1 MMRTPLFFLLTVV
14 SLWGY
19 AQSSSPMLTVSEF
32 VEIVKQYHPVAK
44 QAALLPQQALAELRL
59 AQGGWDPTLYS
70 NYDRKTYDGKNYYSY
85 FENNI
90 KIPVWYG
97 VEVKGGYDVV
107 YGNNLNPEK
116 VLPDDGLGY
125 LGVSVLL
132 LRNMLMDKQRA
143 ALRQA
148 QLFREASEQQKILQL
163 NNLLADAIK
172 TYYEWSYH
180 YNELQVFTE
189 AVKLA
194 EIRFD
199 ATKKAAQLG
208 DRPAIDTTEAL
219 TQLQSRQLQ
228 QTEARLQF
236 IKAGFE
242 LTNYLWLDN
251 GLPRA
256 FDAALLPAPLSSE
269 FLQVEI
275 LLSKADELETQL
287 RQSHPELLNYRLKLR
302 QLDIERRLK
311 IENLKPTLN
320 ASYNVLS
327 ERFNFKS
334 DAGIVFSNNYKL
346 GVNFSMPLSF
356 TQGRAE
362 LKLTKLKIEYAR
374 YELDNKTQQL
384 VNKLKSYYNELA
396 ILQQQTRI
404 YESSV
409 DGFKRLLDG
418 ETIRFQNGESS
429 LFLVNAREN
438 RYLESQIKLREL
450 QAKFYKTDVALK
462 WTLGNLALQQ

>member
-1 MMRTPLFFLLTVV
+1 MIRIPLLYILLILGLVSTAQSPARTLTV
-14 SLWGY
+14 
-19 AQSSSPMLTVSEF
+19 AEF
-32 VEIVKQYHPVAK
+32 VEIIKQYHPIAK

-59 AQGGWDPTLYS
+59 AQGGWDPTIYS

-90 KIPVWYG
+90 KVPVWYG
-97 VEVKGGYDVV
+97 IEIKGGYDVV

-116 VLPDDGLGY
+116 ILPDDGLGY
-125 LGVSVLL
+125 LGVSVSL

-163 NNLLADAIK
+163 NDLLLDAVK
-172 TYYEWSYH
+172 SYYEWSYA
-180 YNELQVFTE
+180 YNELQVYNE
-189 AVKLA
+189 AVRLA
-194 EIRFD
+194 EIRYD
-199 ATKKAAQLG
+199 ATKKTAQLG

-219 TQLQSRQLQ
+219 TQLQGRQLQ
-228 QTEARLQF
+228 QAEAKLHF
-236 IKAGFE
+236 VKSSFE
-242 LTNYLWLDN
+242 LANYLWLDN
-251 GLPRA
+251 GQPRP
-256 FDAALLPAPLSSE
+256 FDTLLLPSPLSSE

-275 LLSKADELETQL
+275 LLSQVDELEVQL

-334 DAGIVFSNNYKL
+334 DAGILFTNNYKF

-362 LKLTKLKIEYAR
+362 LKLTRLKIEYAR

-384 VNKLKSYYNELA
+384 VNKLKSYYNELV

-404 YESSV
+404 YQSSLE
-409 DGFKRLLDG
+409 GFQRLFDG

-438 RYLESQIKLREL
+438 RYLESQVKLREL
-450 QAKFYKTDVALK
+450 QAKFYKTDALLK
-462 WTLGNLALQQ
+462 WTLGNLATR